1 VTAGAAGVNESQVS
15 VPLPVRLRFGHAAV
29 QYLADEIGVDLLH
42 IKGAA
47 VDPSLRPSQSG
58 SDVDVM
64 VRPSHVDRFDRALR
78 SHGWTLYTTFAY
90 GSPFGHAQ
98 TYLHESWGYLDI
110 HRFFPGVRVSPVRAF
125 DRLWTDRHTTEIA
138 TVGCPVPSVP
148 AQALLLI
155 LNAARSRGSNH
166 PDVAV
171 AWRDAS
177 EVRRIEIEALV
188 ADLDAP
194 VAFAA
199 AVGGL
204 EQYRQERDYGLW
216 KVISQGGSRSEE
228 WWARVRAAPSV
239 SHAARVVIRAP
250 LVNVDHLAHRL
261 GHRPTPFEIV
271 AEFFARPARAVGEAG
286 QALRRRSERRRI
298 GASG

>member
-1 VTAGAAGVNESQVS
+1 MNESQVS
-15 VPLPVRLRFGHAAV
+15 VPLSVRLRFGHAAV
-29 QYLADEIGVDLLH
+29 QYLADEVGVDVLH

-47 VDPSLRPSQSG
+47 VDSSLRPSRSG
-58 SDVDVM
+58 SDIDVM
-64 VRPSHVDRFDRALR
+64 VRPSHVKRLDRALR
-78 SHGWTLYTTFAY
+78 EHEWRLYSTFAY

-98 TYLHESWGYLDI
+98 TYFHDAWGYLDI
-110 HRFFPGVRVSPVRAF
+110 HRFFPGIRVPPACAF
-125 DRLWTDRHTTEIA
+125 ERLWEERHTTEIA

-155 LNAARSRGSNH
+155 LNAARSRAPSH
-166 PDVAV
+166 PDVV
-171 AWRDAS
+171 TGWRDAS
-177 EVRRIEIEALV
+177 DARRVEIEALV

-204 EQYRQERDYGLW
+204 DSYRRERDYRLW
-216 KVISQGGSRSEE
+216 KVISQGGTRSEE

-239 SHAARVVIRAP
+239 SEAARVVMRAP

-261 GHRPTPFEIV
+261 GHRPSAFEILT
-271 AEFFARPARAVGEAG
+271 EFFARPARAAIEAG
-286 QALRRRSERRRI
+286 QAFRRRSERRRS